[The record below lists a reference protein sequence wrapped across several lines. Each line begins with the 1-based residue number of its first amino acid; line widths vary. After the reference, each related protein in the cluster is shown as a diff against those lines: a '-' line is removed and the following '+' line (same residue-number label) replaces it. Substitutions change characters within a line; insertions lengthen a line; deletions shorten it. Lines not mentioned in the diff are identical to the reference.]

1 VLNVVR
7 RITMKKQII
16 IVISLAV
23 LVVLIVSAIIWINKP
38 SGKEELISLRKVLN
52 DIQSEIE
59 ASEEAIE
66 TAEQLVVE
74 LEKEQIK
81 QVEKLAE
88 ASLREREVEDDF
100 KAALDDYNLSAK
112 RANRLQEELSKFVEE
127 SDLNKI
133 VEIGGVEASLR
144 EHQMNLSRISSETS
158 LKSQTADFKR
168 EYYEL
173 TQQQVVSLRSSVDKL
188 RFDIMEWKNKIVQFK
203 IIIQNKEMQRAF
215 LAEQVEMYAGYKS
228 RLDSLMGTVNSIEE
242 DFFKKQEVDNIISE
256 MNLVKTYHI
265 WEDIPEPSQ
274 VQDQIPEDG
283 WIEIQYDF

>member
-1 VLNVVR
+1 
-7 RITMKKQII
+7 MKKQII

-112 RANRLQEELSKFVEE
+112 RANRLQEELSKFVGE

-144 EHQMNLSRISSETS
+144 EHQMNLSHINTETS
-158 LKSQTADFKR
+158 LKSQTADLKR
-168 EYYEL
+168 QYYEG
-173 TQQQVVSLRSSVDKL
+173 TQQHVKNFRAAIDKL
-188 RFDIMEWKNKIVQFK
+188 RFDIMEWNNKIDQFK
-203 IIIQNKEMQRAF
+203 IILQNNELQRTFIEDQADLYSGSKSKLQRLIDTAESIENAF
-215 LAEQVEMYAGYKS
+215 LQQQE
-228 RLDSLMGTVNSIEE
+228 VNSI
-242 DFFKKQEVDNIISE
+242 ISE
-256 MNLVKTYHI
+256 IEGVQKNPYQ
-265 WEDIPEPSQ
+265 WDDIQEPMPEE
-274 VQDQIPEDG
+274 VQIPEGG
-283 WIEIQYDF
+283 WEEMQYEF

>member
-1 VLNVVR
+1 
-7 RITMKKQII
+7 MKKQII

-144 EHQMNLSRISSETS
+144 EHQMNLSHINTETS
-158 LKSQTADFKR
+158 LKSQTADLKR
-168 EYYEL
+168 QYYEG
-173 TQQQVVSLRSSVDKL
+173 TQQHVKNFRAAIDKL
-188 RFDIMEWKNKIVQFK
+188 RFDIMEWNNKIDQFK
-203 IIIQNKEMQRAF
+203 IILQNNELQRTFIEDQADLYSGSKSKLQRLIDTAESIENAF
-215 LAEQVEMYAGYKS
+215 LQQQE
-228 RLDSLMGTVNSIEE
+228 VNSI
-242 DFFKKQEVDNIISE
+242 ISE
-256 MNLVKTYHI
+256 IEGVQKNPYQ
-265 WEDIPEPSQ
+265 WDDIQEPMPEE
-274 VQDQIPEDG
+274 VQIPEGG
-283 WIEIQYDF
+283 WEEMQYEF